1 MGGLTPHKNTVMSRK
16 LVVGNWKM
24 NLTLTQG
31 ISLAKEVEAQLLANP
46 AKMCR

>member
-24 NLTLTQG
+24 NLTLT
-31 ISLAKEVEAQLLANP
+31 P
-46 AKMCR
+46 RD